1 MQQVY
6 TTDRFFTFTAF
17 QKTASY
23 LQRRLHEAGLAE
35 VQVVQTPADGK
46 TQFGFWTMPLAWEA
60 ASAQLEILND
70 RLPAGARMLADY
82 PRIPASLGM
91 WSGSTPA
98 GGIETEI
105 VALSRTELERGVSQ
119 ISRANSF

>member
-1 MQQVY
+1 MQKY
-6 TTDRFFTFTAF
+6 
-17 QKTASY
+17 
-23 LQRRLHEAGLAE
+23 E
-35 VQVVQTPADGK
+35 VVQTPADGK

-60 ASAQLEILND
+60 TSARLEILND
-70 RLPAGARMLADY
+70 RLPADARMLADY

-105 VALSRTELERGVSQ
+105 VALSRTELEGGVRPDIKGKLVLTDFNPAGSNL
-119 ISRANSF
+119 RW